1 MKDEQIEHPLFK
13 FHKFILNRIQLL
25 PKVFRLGHGFLH
37 LLPVSRGKL
46 RAEVGKHLLK
56 ISWKSRPLVM
66 ATAGHGPRKER
77 LKCKLLFR
85 VDFARRK
92 ARSNKGDITAK
103 FSHFTF
109 EMSDKLYYLG

>member
-1 MKDEQIEHPLFK
+1 
-13 FHKFILNRIQLL
+13 
-25 PKVFRLGHGFLH
+25 
-37 LLPVSRGKL
+37 
-46 RAEVGKHLLK
+46 
-56 ISWKSRPLVM
+56 M
-66 ATAGHGPRKER
+66 AAAGHGPRKER